1 MNDSPIADAADD
13 LLRGTLR
20 VLALVAIL
28 VAVGAGVLAGSLAG
42 LSALIGVAF
51 VAVLFGVS
59 TAMLAWSARRSAGSA
74 LGMLAGAMVGRL
86 ILYAAAL
93 SALAQVDWVHRT
105 SLALATAVAVALT
118 LAYELRTLSRMPRL
132 FWIDADASQSAALD
146 TTRSR

>member
-1 MNDSPIADAADD
+1 MNESPIAAAADD

-20 VLALVAIL
+20 VLALVAFL
-28 VAVGAGVLAGSLAG
+28 VAVVAAVLAGTMAG
-42 LSALIGVAF
+42 VSALIGVAF

-93 SALAQVDWVHRT
+93 GALAQVDWVHRT

-118 LAYELRTLSRMPRL
+118 LAYELRALSRMPRL
-132 FWIDADASQSAALD
+132 FWIDADASQTAALE

>member
-1 MNDSPIADAADD
+1 MSGAPVADAADD

-20 VLALVAIL
+20 VLGL
-28 VAVGAGVLAGSLAG
+28 VAVVVVTAASLLAGPVAG
-42 LSALIGVAF
+42 LSALIGVGF

-59 TAMLAWSARRSAGSA
+59 TAVLAWLARRGAGSA
-74 LGMLAGAMVGRL
+74 LGVLAGAMVGRL

-93 SALAQVDWVHRT
+93 SVLAQVAWVHRT

-118 LAYELRTLSRMPRL
+118 LAYELRALSRMPRL
-132 FWIDADASQSAALD
+132 FWIDADASHTAALD